1 MTDPSDV
8 FDAYEAIRAKL
19 PRMTVPGLGQEIGS
33 LIEIAPF
40 IDAVVF
46 DAFGVLNV
54 GNTPIPGAARRVKE
68 LRDMGISVR
77 VLSNAA
83 SYDRQTAFNKFA
95 KLGIPLSDEELVT
108 SRDATLQAV
117 DDRLW
122 GVIAAQTDDLTDM
135 PAKTLRLDLD
145 ARDYDRAEG
154 FVFLSSENW
163 TRERQDLLSNS
174 LALRDRPVL
183 IGNADLVAPRETGLT
198 LEPGHYAQSL
208 PSDSMRMFGK
218 PFPDVYDITRAS
230 LPGVAPDRIAMCG
243 DTLHTDILGAAAQ
256 GWKTVLV
263 TQDGL
268 FAGLDTRSFEKKSG
282 IVPDWRV
289 LRI

>member
-1 MTDPSDV
+1 MTNPSDV

-19 PRMTVPGLGQEIGS
+19 PRMTAPGLGQEIGS

-122 GVIAAQTDDLTDM
+122 GVIAAQTDALTD
-135 PAKTLRLDLD
+135 KV
-145 ARDYDRAEG
+145 RA
-154 FVFLSSENW
+154 
-163 TRERQDLLSNS
+163 
-174 LALRDRPVL
+174 
-183 IGNADLVAPRETGLT
+183 
-198 LEPGHYAQSL
+198 
-208 PSDSMRMFGK
+208 
-218 PFPDVYDITRAS
+218 
-230 LPGVAPDRIAMCG
+230 
-243 DTLHTDILGAAAQ
+243 
-256 GWKTVLV
+256 
-263 TQDGL
+263 
-268 FAGLDTRSFEKKSG
+268 
-282 IVPDWRV
+282 
-289 LRI
+289 